1 MSDQNSARKT
11 VRLSAITPANDNTD
25 TGSMDVINDTQTR
38 RTVKLKPLTGAAAA
52 VPAAPAPMA
61 AEPSDDDTSTR
72 KSPVLKP
79 ALKPAQIP
87 GMNNPAVA
95 STIKLNPSAPMPAEP
110 SDDEQKED
118 DGNSDDT
125 GSWGIFY

>member
-38 RTVKLKPLTGAAAA
+38 RTVKLKPLTGAAA
-52 VPAAPAPMA
+52 VPPAPAPAPMA

-72 KSPVLKP
+72 KAPMLKP
-79 ALKPAQIP
+79 GSKTPAAP
-87 GMNNPAVA
+87 APAV
-95 STIKLNPSAPMPAEP
+95 SRI
-110 SDDEQKED
+110 
-118 DGNSDDT
+118 
-125 GSWGIFY
+125 